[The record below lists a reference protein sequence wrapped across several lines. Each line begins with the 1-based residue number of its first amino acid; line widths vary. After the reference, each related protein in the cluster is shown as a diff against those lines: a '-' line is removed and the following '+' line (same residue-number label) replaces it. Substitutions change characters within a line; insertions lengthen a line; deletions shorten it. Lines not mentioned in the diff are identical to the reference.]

1 MPRHS
6 IRNRRKVVPAAAVV
20 LTAGLISGV
29 QAGTVRGSVPPGGR
43 HANPFPAGASQYTGT
58 RYVPVSR
65 TAENK
70 TIVVNGHNMTPAD
83 IAQVARYGAKIQLS
97 AAARQRSLNAYYLL
111 LEGSREGIP
120 IYWFN
125 RAPGAGRQQVIFSG
139 DPLSTKVT
147 ATSPVCPKTGKR
159 CSNREFLLQSGL
171 MTFRSGDTAGEGPPV
186 RYEEIVRAM
195 MAERVNTM
203 SFEAAT
209 PQLTQMLIDL
219 LNKDVT
225 PVVQSRGSPGEGDLP
240 QMANV
245 KATMVGV
252 GYAYYHGKLMP
263 AAKALAAAGLK
274 PLQDQMPQPEAPGA
288 PFAADDAALTSTNAF
303 TMGQAALLAHDTQ
316 QALNWQDLLY
326 GMDLEGMN
334 SSVTPLGAPV
344 RANRPFPWWNA
355 DAARVLDIIRESY
368 LLNLDQVSVT
378 GVPVRIIQDPES
390 LRAMSQRDAAAW
402 EAWNQLNQDLT
413 IQLNS
418 SDHNPAITPGWSPG
432 SSPDLNTPWF
442 RQYYVKGGP
451 DDSRC
456 VGAGVGGTGCR
467 HGYILSNA
475 NWDPYPVSNEIE
487 ALTNALANCAV
498 NDDMVPLR
506 FESTFFTVIPPSY
519 GLTAKQQADAA
530 PTADGYT
537 LADLLQALH
546 TLQPP
551 VPVEGNSITSNV
563 EDLQAEGSIKVAT
576 ARAMANDLV
585 RLQAE
590 DLLTASYWMNMRQ
603 IQGRKLHLARTFG
616 AAPAA
621 AWQAFRKVVPWQEAN
636 RPPTPAGTLAYRF
649 LLSHP
654 VTMFYPPAASALRP
668 GA

>member
-1 MPRHS
+1 
-6 IRNRRKVVPAAAVV
+6 
-20 LTAGLISGV
+20 
-29 QAGTVRGSVPPGGR
+29 
-43 HANPFPAGASQYTGT
+43 
-58 RYVPVSR
+58 
-65 TAENK
+65 
-70 TIVVNGHNMTPAD
+70 
-83 IAQVARYGAKIQLS
+83 
-97 AAARQRSLNAYYLL
+97 
-111 LEGSREGIP
+111 
-120 IYWFN
+120 
-125 RAPGAGRQQVIFSG
+125 
-139 DPLSTKVT
+139 
-147 ATSPVCPKTGKR
+147 
-159 CSNREFLLQSGL
+159 
-171 MTFRSGDTAGEGPPV
+171 
-186 RYEEIVRAM
+186 
-195 MAERVNTM
+195 
-203 SFEAAT
+203 
-209 PQLTQMLIDL
+209 
-219 LNKDVT
+219 
-225 PVVQSRGSPGEGDLP
+225 
-240 QMANV
+240 MANV
-245 KATMVGV
+245 KATMAGV

-274 PLQDQMPQPEAPGA
+274 PLQDQVPQPEAPGA

-303 TMGQAALLAHDTQ
+303 TMGQAALLVHDTQ

-355 DAARVLDIIRESY
+355 DAARVLDVIKESY
-368 LLNLDQVSVT
+368 LLNLDQVSAT
-378 GVPVRIIQDPES
+378 GVPGRIIQDPES

-432 SSPDLNTPWF
+432 SSPELNTPWF

-456 VGAGVGGTGCR
+456 VGAGVGGTGCQ
-467 HGYILSNA
+467 HGYILSDA
-475 NWDPYPVSNEIE
+475 NWDPYPVDNEIE

-530 PTADGYT
+530 PTADDYT

-546 TLQPP
+546 TLQSP

-603 IQGRKLHLARTFG
+603 IQGQKLHLSRTFG
-616 AAPAA
+616 AAPTA

-636 RPPTPAGTLAYRF
+636 RPPAPAGTLAYRF

-654 VTMFYPPAASALRP
+654 VTMFYPPAASAP
-668 GA
+668 